1 MRHSSF
7 LPQDKV
13 SEFAAMSPQQLLR
26 ETQRAAGDKS
36 LSKWHA
42 TLIEH
47 GKTLNGVQAVRRLML
62 HSADRT
68 YCNVPEIERGDH
80 AVEPNEGAQRG
91 HRTRRSAF
99 PGTQANRRCCVY
111 HPPFTALCDSDVLQ
125 IALLKL
131 LIPTRIYDEMRTAF
145 QKIKLQQRQQHKL
158 VSLLKEKN
166 APAHAKLKYVFAR
179 LDDQP

>member
-62 HSADRT
+62 HSAHRT

-80 AVEPNEGAQRG
+80 PAEPNEGERVDLAQG
-91 HRTRRSAF
+91 AGALGLI
-99 PGTQANRRCCVY
+99 GT
-111 HPPFTALCDSDVLQ
+111 
-125 IALLKL
+125 
-131 LIPTRIYDEMRTAF
+131 
-145 QKIKLQQRQQHKL
+145 
-158 VSLLKEKN
+158 
-166 APAHAKLKYVFAR
+166 
-179 LDDQP
+179 